1 MLQQYFQSYL
11 LIIVEILEI
20 FLGSFKKYLEII
32 I

>member
-1 MLQQYFQSYL
+1 MLQQHFQSYL

-20 FLGSFKKYLEII
+20 FLGSFKKSLEII